1 MDFIIAFFQKEQEE
15 LAYRIYMTDAMKAMC
30 NINLRY
36 TDILSHR
43 RKPKDNRSGAQIA
56 ADVIKRCGLVVKT

>member
-1 MDFIIAFFQKEQEE
+1 MNFIIAFFQKEQEE
-15 LAYRIYMTDAMKAMC
+15 LAYRIYMTDAMKALC

-36 TDILSHR
+36 ADILAHR
-43 RKPKDNRSGAQIA
+43 RKPKDNRSGEEIA